1 VQANL
6 RSGPA
11 AARWRREALFGR
23 SRAVHED
30 SEEGEEEVAE
40 VVPVLE
46 LVRLRMSY
54 STWRGD

>member
-1 VQANL
+1 
-6 RSGPA
+6 
-11 AARWRREALFGR
+11 
-23 SRAVHED
+23 VHED